1 MPAIPPFVLKKL
13 YVKGSLRVEGDGL
26 ALDLKNTIAPGT
38 ILGVKGVK
46 IDDRDVVLDKVE
58 ALAPGGEGRPVTE
71 ISPEEPLSFPLN
83 QVLTLRISRTAVEPG
98 SHSLSISVV
107 VQDIGPLE
115 IPIADQIG

>member
-1 MPAIPPFVLKKL
+1 MPAIPPFLLKKL

-38 ILGVKGVK
+38 IVGFKGFK
-46 IDDRDVVLDKVE
+46 IDDRDVSLGKVE
-58 ALAPGGEGRPVTE
+58 AVQPGGEARPVTE

-83 QVLTLRISRTAVEPG
+83 QVLTLRVSGTAVEPG
-98 SHSLSISVV
+98 SHSLVISVV

-115 IPIADQIG
+115 IQVADQLG